1 MIQCLFS
8 VAVGDLSSWQ
18 DSIVKAYKQLK
29 PRVNNVGT
37 TNQALIIVWRFYQQS
52 INKRLLL
59 YYR

>member
-8 VAVGDLSSWQ
+8 VRVGDLSSWQ

-29 PRVNNVGT
+29 PRVNNVDT

-52 INKRLLL
+52 KRLLL